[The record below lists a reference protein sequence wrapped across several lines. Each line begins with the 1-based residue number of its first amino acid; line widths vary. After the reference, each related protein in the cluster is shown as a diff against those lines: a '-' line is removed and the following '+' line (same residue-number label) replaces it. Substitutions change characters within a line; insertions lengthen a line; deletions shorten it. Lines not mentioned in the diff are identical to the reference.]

1 MTKGERIQ
9 LEMSRKTYERIPT
22 PEMAAKVS
30 ELEKVLNEGLD
41 IWSDELQYK
50 RFQAVYRLNLSDR
63 RLILVYSL
71 LDGSIPRT
79 ATYFGVNRK
88 TIQVNLDR
96 IKLIIEENLKE
107 YDD

>member
-1 MTKGERIQ
+1 MNKRER
-9 LEMSRKTYERIPT
+9 LELEFAKKKYDKIPT

-50 RFQAVYRLNLSDR
+50 RFQAVYKLNLSDR

-71 LDGSIPRT
+71 LDGSVPRT
-79 ATYFGVNRK
+79 ATYFQTSRK
-88 TIQVNLDR
+88 TIDTNIKR
-96 IKLIIEENLKE
+96 IKEEILKIIENEK
-107 YDD
+107 

>member
-1 MTKGERIQ
+1 MTKRERIQ
-9 LEMSRKTYERIPT
+9 LDLSRRTYERIPT

-71 LDGSIPRT
+71 LDGSVPRT
-79 ATYFGVNRK
+79 ATYFGVSRK
-88 TIQVNLDR
+88 TIQTNLDR
-96 IKLIIEENLKE
+96 IKTIIEENLKE